1 MFDARLLKL
10 CPKATKLAL
19 ASVAVRWLALL
30 AQVAVL
36 MFAAK
41 LLGSACDGESVD
53 FRVFDLQVAVG
64 VIAYLLLLALAG
76 WLQERSASSLQAQ
89 VCARVFGK
97 AASLGVA
104 RESVIDDARAAS
116 LVGDG
121 AQKLKLYL
129 SRYFTQ
135 FLYAL
140 AALLTLFAVIARLCL
155 PAAAA
160 MLVCVLLMPLSIVM
174 LMRRAKGFMG
184 EHWNRHEDL
193 GAAFLDAVRGLVT
206 LRVFGSDACEHEALD
221 KQAADVAAS
230 TMRLLKVQLGNVVLM
245 DLFSYGGMAMGVCI
259 AAGMAAS
266 GGLNVTSALVVA
278 FLTRGFFT
286 PMRSFGAQFH
296 TGMNAAPVIDALFEL
311 LDAPDPALG
320 TVEMRAGQVSLELDD
335 VGFAYQPQSGRY
347 ALHGVDLHVW
357 PNSFIG
363 LAGVSGSGKSTLVKV
378 LGGDLRNYT
387 GSITCNGIEL
397 SSIEPQ
403 SLSRLVTVVSR
414 QSHVFK
420 GSFRTNLAIA
430 APQAGDPALWEA
442 LRQAHLDEYVLSCGG
457 LDALVDADGAS
468 LSGGQ
473 RQRLCFARALL
484 RNTPVY
490 VFDEATSN
498 VDAQS
503 EQMLMEAIQKLA
515 LSKTVIV
522 ATHRLSQLRY
532 ADEILL
538 LQDGCVLERGNH
550 SELIACDGV
559 YKQMWDSN
567 AQLERFAQEVAD
579 ELPQEE
585 PSPLAAALAKMP
597 GMMQGIM
604 GAFVSIMRTER
615 INSAGGSGP
624 AGHPAWIPLPDY
636 QAGMSRQG
644 QTGDEGDEGAAGDA
658 LAASA
663 ADDVADDAAAPAGME
678 GFVEATL
685 GDVAADEAQ
694 EIRQAMRVVR
704 DCMAQPTQMQ
714 VRVTPPPPVKR
725 PILKIVQS
733 LMALTSS
740 MLKELV
746 LAGVLGALSHVAA
759 IASAVLAAAA
769 LLAAVNLAQMPF
781 AACIAGSLLCAV
793 ACGPLHYAQR
803 LLTHDQTFK
812 TLAAVRSAVFGK
824 LRRVSLGAIGS
835 RDAGEG
841 LNLLTSAVDKL
852 EGFYSRVTSPL
863 LAATLLAVFMLVAFA
878 FANPLLAAVAFAS
891 YALVAVLLPAVSARL
906 TRERGAE
913 LNAYATLMTGFF
925 IDSLRGM
932 GDLVRFGRARDY
944 QDELLEHME
953 SLGAGQSSFAK
964 LTAVLAA
971 LPQVASL
978 ACGVVF
984 AGMSCALAATGV
996 MDVSLAAMCA
1006 IAFMASM
1013 SPMVDIASL
1022 GFSLHQTLAAADQV
1036 LDVLELDE
1044 VRDMPDAFDVGSFER
1059 LEVSNLGFSYD
1070 GVQVL
1075 DDISFGFEAG
1085 QFVGIA
1091 GKSGAGK
1098 STLLQLMMRFDDPCK
1113 GSVNVNGIDL
1123 RCLKVAAL
1131 RSLMA
1136 YMPQETYLFDGSLRR
1151 NLLVA
1156 KPTAGDKELKAA
1168 IEAASLDELAAR
1180 LPQGLDTRVCGEGSS
1195 LSDGER
1201 QRVGLARAFLCGAPL
1216 LLLDEPTSNLDALNE
1231 AAILRA
1237 LCTGAEGKT
1246 VVIVSHRKAVA
1257 AIVDKLLVVE
1267 DERES

>member
-1 MFDARLLKL
+1 M
-10 CPKATKLAL
+10 
-19 ASVAVRWLALL
+19 
-30 AQVAVL
+30 
-36 MFAAK
+36 
-41 LLGSACDGESVD
+41 
-53 FRVFDLQVAVG
+53 
-64 VIAYLLLLALAG
+64 
-76 WLQERSASSLQAQ
+76 
-89 VCARVFGK
+89 
-97 AASLGVA
+97 
-104 RESVIDDARAAS
+104 
-116 LVGDG
+116 
-121 AQKLKLYL
+121 
-129 SRYFTQ
+129 
-135 FLYAL
+135 
-140 AALLTLFAVIARLCL
+140 
-155 PAAAA
+155 
-160 MLVCVLLMPLSIVM
+160 
-174 LMRRAKGFMG
+174 
-184 EHWNRHEDL
+184 
-193 GAAFLDAVRGLVT
+193 
-206 LRVFGSDACEHEALD
+206 
-221 KQAADVAAS
+221 
-230 TMRLLKVQLGNVVLM
+230 
-245 DLFSYGGMAMGVCI
+245 
-259 AAGMAAS
+259 
-266 GGLNVTSALVVA
+266 
-278 FLTRGFFT
+278 
-286 PMRSFGAQFH
+286 
-296 TGMNAAPVIDALFEL
+296 
-311 LDAPDPALG
+311 
-320 TVEMRAGQVSLELDD
+320 
-335 VGFAYQPQSGRY
+335 
-347 ALHGVDLHVW
+347 
-357 PNSFIG
+357 
-363 LAGVSGSGKSTLVKV
+363 SGSGKSTLVKI

-387 GSITCNGIEL
+387 GSVTCNGIEL

-490 VFDEATSN
+490 IFDEATSN
-498 VDAQS
+498 VDALS

-550 SELIACDGV
+550 SELIACGGV

-615 INSAGGSGP
+615 INSTGSSGP

-636 QAGMSRQG
+636 QAGMSRQD
-644 QTGDEGDEGAAGDA
+644 QAGDADDDGAAGDV
-658 LAASA
+658 LAAAAADDA
-663 ADDVADDAAAPAGME
+663 ADDVAAPAGME

-685 GDVAADEAQ
+685 GDVAADEAE
-694 EIRQAMRVVR
+694 EIRQAMCVVR
-704 DCMAQPTQMQ
+704 DCMAKPTQMQ

-725 PILKIVQS
+725 SILKIAQS
-733 LMALTSS
+733 LMALTSG
-740 MLKELV
+740 MLKELA
-746 LAGVLGALSHVAA
+746 LAGVLGALSHMAA

-769 LLAAVNLAQMPF
+769 LLAAANLAQMPF

-824 LRRVSLGAIGS
+824 LRRVGLGTIGS

-841 LNLLTSAVDKL
+841 LSLLTSAVDKL

-863 LAATLLAVFMLVAFA
+863 LAATLLAVSMLVVFA
-878 FANPLLAAVAFAS
+878 FANPLLVAVAFAS
-891 YALVAVLLPAVSARL
+891 YVLVAVLLPAVSARL

-944 QDELLEHME
+944 QDELLGHME

-964 LTAVLAA
+964 LAAVLAA

-978 ACGVVF
+978 ACSAVF
-984 AGMSCALAATGV
+984 AGASCVLTVTGA
-996 MDVSLAAMCA
+996 MDVSLAVTCS

-1013 SPMVDIASL
+1013 GPMVDIASL

-1044 VRDMPDAFDVGSFER
+1044 VCDAPDAVDAGSFER
-1059 LEVSNLGFSYD
+1059 LEVSDLSFSYD

-1075 DDISFGFEAG
+1075 SDISFGFEAG

-1098 STLLQLMMRFDDPCK
+1098 STLLQLMMRFEDPCE
-1113 GSVNVNGIDL
+1113 GSVSINGIDL
-1123 RCLKVAAL
+1123 RRLKGAAL
-1131 RSLMA
+1131 RSLVA

-1156 KPTAGDKELKAA
+1156 KPEASDEELKAA

-1180 LPQGLDTRVCGEGSS
+1180 LPQGLDTRVCGGGYS

-1201 QRVGLARAFLCGAPL
+1201 QRVGLARAFLCGASL